1 MIWHGKNDERED
13 YTFNDLKNLTD
24 KFAAVLKN
32 LGVKRGRGIC
42 VHGQAA

>member
-24 KFAAVLKN
+24 KFATVFEKSRSE
-32 LGVKRGRGIC
+32 KRG
-42 VHGQAA
+42 